1 MTELGNRLKEAREAK
16 GLTLDDVQEMTKI
29 QKRYLA
35 GIEEGK
41 YDLMPGKFYVRAF
54 IKQYA
59 EAVGLD
65 AEEIFNEYKN
75 EIPDSHEDEIP
86 QRVTRIEP
94 SSRRTVSGGASGKF
108 FDYLPKIIVAVFI
121 IGAIFL
127 VWALIPKGG
136 GNEKSGNDHTVKVEQ
151 SKNVEPVKENSVSKK
166 KEVKK
171 EAKKEEKTS
180 KTDKKE
186 ANKKDQSE
194 LKAVQSSGRQTVYQ
208 LTNAKDFKIS
218 IASTGESWIQVT
230 DESGKS
236 YFSNLLRKG
245 QTQTFDLKGHSQ
257 AKIVV
262 GFAPATEIKV
272 NGQTVQYKIPAN
284 QVVRQDIIIQNRT
297 SAQ

>member
-35 GIEEGK
+35 GIEEGR

-65 AEEIFNEYKN
+65 AEEIFREYKN
-75 EIPDSHEDEIP
+75 EIPESHEDEIP
-86 QRVTRIEP
+86 QRMTRIEP
-94 SSRRTVSGGASGKF
+94 SSRKAVSRGSSGKF
-108 FDYLPKIIVAVFI
+108 FDYLPKIIVAVLI
-121 IGAIFL
+121 IVAIFL
-127 VWALIPKGG
+127 VWVLIPKWG

-151 SKNVEPVKENSVSKK
+151 SKSVEPVKDNSASKK
-166 KEVKK
+166 KE
-171 EAKKEEKTS
+171 EKPS

-186 ANKKDQSE
+186 GNKKDQPQ

-218 IASTGESWIQVT
+218 VSSSGESWIQVS
-230 DESGKS
+230 DEGGKS

-262 GFAPATEIKV
+262 GFAPATVIKV
-272 NGQTVQYKIPAN
+272 NGQTVPYKIPAN
-284 QVVRQDIIIQNRT
+284 QVVRQDIVIQNHT

>member
-1 MTELGNRLKEAREAK
+1 VFTVTELGNRLKEAREAK
-16 GLTLDDVQEMTKI
+16 GLSLDDVQEMTKI

-35 GIEEGK
+35 GIEEGR

-65 AEEIFNEYKN
+65 AEEIFREYKN
-75 EIPDSHEDEIP
+75 EIPESHEDEIP
-86 QRVTRIEP
+86 QRMTRIEP
-94 SSRRTVSGGASGKF
+94 TSRRTVSGGASGKF
-108 FDYLPKIIVAVFI
+108 FDYLPKIIVAAFI

-127 VWALIPKGG
+127 VWLLIPKGG

-151 SKNVEPVKENSVSKK
+151 SKSVAPVKENTISK
-166 KEVKK
+166 KK
-171 EAKKEEKTS
+171 EAKKEGKPS
-180 KTDKKE
+180 KTD
-186 ANKKDQSE
+186 NKNGNNKDNSQ
-194 LKAVQSSGRQTVYQ
+194 LKAVQSNGRQTVYQ

-218 IASTGESWIQVT
+218 ITTTGQSWIQVT

-236 YFSNLLRKG
+236 YFSNLLQKG
-245 QTQTFDLKGHSQ
+245 QSQTFDLKGHNQ

-262 GFAPATEIKV
+262 GFAPATVIKV

-284 QVVRQDIIIQNRT
+284 QVVRQDIVIQNRP